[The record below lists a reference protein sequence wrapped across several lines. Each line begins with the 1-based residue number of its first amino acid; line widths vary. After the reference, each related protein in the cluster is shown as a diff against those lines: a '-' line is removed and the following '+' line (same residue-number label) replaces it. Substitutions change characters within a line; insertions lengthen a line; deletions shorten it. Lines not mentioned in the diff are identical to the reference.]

1 MVSASSEG
9 GDSGRRTSERNV
21 CDVDEVEARKKR
33 LKTLVGQSE
42 LRVVRTKE
50 RAKDRSVRV
59 PDGSSFLSDVE

>member
-1 MVSASSEG
+1 ME
-9 GDSGRRTSERNV
+9 RTV
-21 CDVDEVEARKKR
+21 CGVDEVEARQKR

-42 LRVVRTKE
+42 LRVIRTKE